1 MKLYPFIIAMAAA
14 NLCIAA
20 DPPKSPAPA
29 PDIKSKEAEK
39 PQPPILTLE
48 GPKIPLVPGQSSTP
62 ATPTLPPELLLVP
75 ANPENTGPAIT
86 FNDKNA
92 PLAPGIYTA
101 SPYTG
106 IVVVPG
112 PIVPD
117 MTKNPGS
124 TRDVMPQREPELKLT
139 PRTK

>member
-1 MKLYPFIIAMAAA
+1 MKSLPLIFTVATVTVSF
-14 NLCIAA
+14 AA
-20 DPPKSPAPA
+20 DAPKPAEPAPKA
-29 PDIKSKEAEK
+29 ADSPKAQ
-39 PQPPILTLE
+39 QPV
-48 GPKIPLVPGQSSTP
+48 IPLDGKAPKLAPGQTFDV
-62 ATPTLPPELLLVP
+62 PTLPPGTL
-75 ANPENTGPAIT
+75 NFTSPESTGPVIT

-92 PLAPGIYTA
+92 PLAPGVYTA

-112 PIVPD
+112 PVVPD
-117 MTKNPGS
+117 MVKNPGA

>member
-1 MKLYPFIIAMAAA
+1 MKIYPFIIAMAATM
-14 NLCIAA
+14 LCVAA
-20 DPPKSPAPA
+20 DAPKSPAPA
-29 PDIKSKEAEK
+29 PEVKSKEAEK

-48 GPKIPLVPGQSSTP
+48 GPKHPFVPGQSTTP
-62 ATPTLPPELLLVP
+62 APRPLPPGLLLVP
-75 ANPENTGPAIT
+75 AESENTGPVIT

-92 PLAPGIYTA
+92 PLAPGVYTA

-117 MTKNPGS
+117 MAKNPGP